1 VTIAIILGVLAGP
14 SVVNCFNSPDGMTVC
29 LQTKM
34 AEAGLLPGAAATAPI
49 EASTTPAQPAAP
61 EAPAATS
68 DAALVPPE
76 LDVTPLDA
84 AAAAAMAA
92 PDSLIAASFGLLR
105 AEPDGSVVIAGS
117 GTPGSEIEI
126 FSNGMLLGKTT
137 VASSGDWVFVPDV
150 QIAPGGTEITL
161 GETGKKGLAPES
173 FVVAINQ
180 DKTSQPL
187 VVASTPGAASEVL
200 QGLSRETVAAPTA
213 QMAAADTFAP
223 AAQAKPVVA
232 APPET
237 AVATATAT
245 ATTPSPVTEQPAA
258 AMATAQPATE
268 APVAKPAPVVEVAAT
283 PEPALV
289 AEAPA
294 AEVAPAPAPAP
305 APAAPEPAPAAPAP
319 APAAPEP
326 TIAVAAADPATP
338 VAAPEATAPPA
349 STIALTI
356 DAVEVDGDKSFFAG
370 SGPDEATIRL
380 YVDDSFIAD
389 ATVSGGRW
397 LIEAGKVLTKPTQRV
412 RVDMLQPGSATV
424 TARAE
429 VDFVIEMPAAAEPT
443 AVAQADTAPEPVAAT
458 TQPATAVA
466 EPAIPTM
473 VAVVV
478 GNVDDQRF
486 AAGKAII
493 RRGDNLWTIAR
504 RVYGEGIKYTAIY
517 EANTGQIRDPDWIYP
532 GQVFNLP
539 DGAGN

>member
-1 VTIAIILGVLAGP
+1 MTIAIILGVLAGP

-29 LQTKM
+29 LQAKM

-49 EASTTPAQPAAP
+49 EASATPAQPAAP

-68 DAALVPPE
+68 DASLVPPE

-200 QGLSRETVAAPTA
+200 QGLSRETAAAPTT
-213 QMAAADTFAP
+213 QMAAADTMAP
-223 AAQAKPVVA
+223 AAQAKPIVP

-237 AVATATAT
+237 AVATAT

-258 AMATAQPATE
+258 AMATAQPVTE
-268 APVAKPAPVVEVAAT
+268 TPVAEPAPAVEVAAT
-283 PEPALV
+283 PEPAPV
-289 AEAPA
+289 TKAPA
-294 AEVAPAPAPAP
+294 AAPAPAPA
-305 APAAPEPAPAAPAP
+305 APAPEPAPAAPAP
-319 APAAPEP
+319 EP
-326 TIAVAAADPATP
+326 PIAVAAADPASP
-338 VAAPEATAPPA
+338 VAAPEAAAPPA

-370 SGPDEATIRL
+370 SGPNEATIRL

-412 RVDMLQPGSATV
+412 RIDMLQSGSATV

-429 VDFVIEMPAAAEPT
+429 VDFVIEMPATAEPT
-443 AVAQADTAPEPVAAT
+443 AVAQADTAPAPEPVAAT

-504 RVYGEGIKYTAIY
+504 RVYGEGIKYTTIY